1 MKSLLPK
8 HVFCYL
14 LSSMLPASIC
24 LAADSTEASRSTPEH
39 KAAAIQAAKKDSEER
54 RLLISRLR
62 EEDFAEDSV
71 MRTVEDLFKKGTAG
85 ERRACVISVTG
96 LKAGP
101 RRARLLDALVASL
114 DSVHEAENSSR
125 LVYYGDLLRPI
136 SESSVLFRVAIS
148 QLCEMDD
155 LGIHD
160 LERLTPTGTG
170 RARDCLLI
178 VRGVKRDTRV
188 KGELAL
194 IAEHSSD
201 WGLRQKAVRAF
212 SRIGTEGDVTLL
224 RRIAETDPFCI
235 VLSEGQ
241 RIAAASVAPEG
252 AAVPAEFYPVRK
264 AAQIVLSELKR

>member
-1 MKSLLPK
+1 
-8 HVFCYL
+8 
-14 LSSMLPASIC
+14 MLAASIC
-24 LAADSTEASRSTPEH
+24 LAADSTEASRLTPEL

-54 RLLISRLR
+54 RLLILRLK

-71 MRTVEDLFKKGTAG
+71 MRIVEDLFKKGTTG
-85 ERRACVISVTG
+85 ERSACVISVTG